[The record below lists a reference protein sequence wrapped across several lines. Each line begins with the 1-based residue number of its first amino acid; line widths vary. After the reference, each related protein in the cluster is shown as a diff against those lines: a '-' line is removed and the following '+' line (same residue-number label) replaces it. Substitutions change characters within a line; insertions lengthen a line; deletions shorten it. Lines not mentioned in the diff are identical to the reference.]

1 MIPMKVRWPKLG
13 SSSLK
18 SILLWTLIP
27 ALLIV
32 MSTALWLS
40 SSFLRQQVN
49 AAYDRSLSGALR
61 AIDHNISTE
70 SGGLSVELPYLMLEF
85 FELAADDNV
94 YYRIFTEDGLADIGN
109 QQLPLPDAPLK
120 SNTPVFYTKT
130 YLGEPIRIAAFA
142 RAMEPPLY
150 NNVGGRVIVL
160 VGENLNSREQF
171 IQAMMIRT
179 LLGDLIVL
187 FIIILVVTCGV
198 LFAIRPLTRLNRE
211 LRARRSE
218 DLRPIVAPD
227 LPNEVQPL
235 LAAIN
240 QHVERHARQAR
251 VQRQFLDDASHQLR
265 TPLAILRMQ
274 LGYAMRETD
283 PSEARGA
290 LLAMREGLDRAE
302 RTAAQLLA
310 LARAKEQDPLH
321 DRQEI
326 GAVDLLALAQGVIK
340 DTYPLARSKRQTIS
354 LDAPDHPVQIQ
365 GMEWLL
371 REAMLNLA
379 DNAIR
384 YTPSH
389 GSITVSIEQSTQA
402 VSLIVEDSGPGMSEA
417 DIQKAATRFRRG
429 KAGKNSTGA
438 GLGLSIVRTIMT
450 RHQGHLQ
457 IESTGHG
464 CRMALVF
471 TLKNQ

>member
-1 MIPMKVRWPKLG
+1 MLMNVRRPKLG
-13 SSSLK
+13 SNSLK

-27 ALLIV
+27 ALFIV

-61 AIDHNISTE
+61 AIDHNISTQ

-120 SNTPVFYTKT
+120 SNIPTFYTKT
-130 YLGEPIRIAAFA
+130 YLGERIRIAAFA
-142 RAMEPPLY
+142 RPMDPPLY
-150 NNVGGRVIVL
+150 DNVGGRVIVL
-160 VGENLNSREQF
+160 VGEDLGSREQF
-171 IQAMMIRT
+171 IQAMMLRT

-187 FIIILVVTCGV
+187 FIIILIVTCGV
-198 LFAIRPLTRLNRE
+198 LFAIRPLTRLNKE
-211 LRARRSE
+211 LRARRTE

-251 VQRQFLDDASHQLR
+251 AQRQFLDDASHQLR

-274 LGYAMRETD
+274 LGYVMRETD
-283 PSEARGA
+283 PSEARDA
-290 LLAMREGLDRAE
+290 LLAMQKGLDRAE
-302 RTAAQLLA
+302 RTATQLLA
-310 LARAKEQDPLH
+310 LARAKEHDPLH
-321 DRQEI
+321 DRQEM
-326 GAVDLLALAQGVIK
+326 GTVDLLALTQDVIK
-340 DTYPLARSKRQTIS
+340 DTYPLVRDKRQTIS
-354 LDAPDHPVQIQ
+354 LDAPDKPMPIQ

-371 REAMLNLA
+371 HEAVLNLM

-384 YTPSH
+384 YTPSR
-389 GSITVSIEQSTQA
+389 GSITVTIQQSKQTIA
-402 VSLIVEDSGPGMSEA
+402 LVVEDSGPGMSEA

-429 KAGKNSTGA
+429 KAGKHSTGA
-438 GLGLSIVRTIMT
+438 GLGLAITQTIMT

-457 IESTGHG
+457 IESTDHG
-464 CRMALVF
+464 CRMSLVF
-471 TLKNQ
+471 TLKNR